1 MTSLISRDKSDWK
14 TVLLRTLAHSCGKLP
29 FRHAFE
35 DKLEATVS
43 IHLAVFTE
51 PYLTY
56 VLEGKKTVESR
67 FGVTR
72 QPPFER
78 VLRGD
83 ILVLKRSSGPVCGLC
98 RVARVWYYR
107 LDARTWPEI
116 ERFSEALCMDGS
128 EFWKKRRAASFATL
142 MQIEDVHSL
151 REFTIAKQDPRSW
164 VIVKC
169 PSMSNQ
175 HRINWPS

>member
-14 TVLLRTLAHSCGKLP
+14 KALLRTLAHSCGKSP

-35 DKLEATVS
+35 EKLEASVG

-67 FGVTR
+67 FGITR

-78 VLRGD
+78 VQPGD
-83 ILVLKRSSGPVCGLC
+83 ILVLKRTSGPVCGLC
-98 RVARVWYYR
+98 RVASVWYYK

-151 REFTIAKQDPRSW
+151 KEFNIAKRDPRSW
-164 VIVKC
+164 VIVKGTHL
-169 PSMSNQ
+169 SNQ
-175 HRINWPS
+175 HRIKWQL